1 MEEKDLRQLEATA
14 KKVRFNIL
22 EEICSIGSGHVGGS
36 FSVVEALVT
45 LYFKEMNVDPKN
57 PRMEDR
63 DRFVLSKGHA
73 GPALYAVLAQK
84 GFFPMDWLKT
94 LNQGG
99 TNLPSHADMNKTPG
113 VDFTAGSLGQG
124 ISAAV
129 GIAYGAKLK
138 NKDFR
143 VYAMIG
149 DGESQEG
156 QVWEALISASNL
168 GLDNLT
174 VFLDYNEMQLDG
186 PLSEIVSMGSF
197 YDKFKAFGFD
207 TVEIDGHDI
216 EKIVEAIENAKKVKG
231 KPQMIIL
238 KTVKGKG
245 LPFIEEMGYKNH
257 SMPVTE
263 ETVESARKF
272 LCMMEVE

>member
-216 EKIVEAIENAKKVKG
+216 EKIVEAIENAKKVKS

-245 LPFIEEMGYKNH
+245 LQFIEEMGYKNH